1 MNPETMNRGATLL
14 IAALFL
20 CLHIPQLAG
29 QATVIV
35 DIAGLDPGKGEL
47 TRVHG
52 FDGDGRF
59 GTAVAGPMDMDGDD
73 YADFA
78 VAYMRASPLGRLGTG
93 EVDLVFGRGAI
104 GEIIDTSQ
112 PQERGLKL
120 AGDVLSEAA
129 GSEIWIDDVT
139 GDGLGDLLI
148 GRQNHTP
155 DESLEDARIGAGA
168 LTILVGGVWLRSFS
182 AGLGYLDL
190 RNPDPSFPILTI
202 VGRDALDR
210 FGIWFRTGDVD
221 GDKIADM
228 VVSADQ
234 EDSGGENNSGAAYII
249 RGGPHLASAGRI
261 DLRTW
266 TSSLLA
272 GHLMR
277 LRPPSGAAGFHLG
290 STCQIADLDNNGRG
304 EVLLSAALNRAGATI
319 SPFGGSG
326 SARGTGGAP
335 KGHVYIAWDHNFPTA
350 PWPTDQEID
359 LSAGLNMNTVIRGGR
374 DNLIF
379 GEEIVGG
386 SDIDGNGMTDLFVGD
401 FLADGSVSRTKPL
414 SGIGYVFYDA
424 HSLKGLSFDLDNLP
438 SGLALVRILGPRTGA
453 IAADTAIM
461 ADFDG
466 DGIGDL
472 LFGSPHAYPQG
483 RSSAGAIHVLYGQ
496 AERWPS
502 LIDTTNGA
510 LPPQSEIRITEIHGA
525 RGGFLNDD
533 GDTLCYSVS
542 AGDAD
547 GDEVAD
553 IVTNEMVG
561 NGLAPGTID
570 VGNLVVLSGAYI
582 SKPSVRR
589 FPQFSNGEGSST
601 EVVLINPYSSIRA
614 AGSIQFTDDQGM
626 RVDPAILGPVG
637 GGAEL
642 ISESPPDLGR
652 FVLPPLGSVVVSTN
666 GEGDLLAGSVKVT
679 SNINLGGTVRIDI
692 PGIGL
697 LGMGDALP
705 ITGFVAPVRRS
716 AGQINAGVAVVNAE
730 DRPVTLDLELRNQQG
745 ESHSPPIEV
754 QIPAGG
760 HLSRFINE
768 LFPAAETD
776 AFEGTLVGRV
786 DEGNIGVV
794 AVELGVTTGHLIS
807 LPVSALPRTEP

>member
-1 MNPETMNRGATLL
+1 MVSPSHPGREHLVQMNPETKHRGVTLL
-14 IAALFL
+14 IAALLLFL
-20 CLHIPQLAG
+20 HHLSLAG

-35 DIAGLDPGKGEL
+35 DIAGLDTDKGEL

-59 GTAVAGPMDMDGDD
+59 GTPVAGPMDVDGDD
-73 YADFA
+73 YPDFA
-78 VAYMRASPLGRLGTG
+78 VAYMRASPLGRLGAG
-93 EVDLVFGRGAI
+93 EVDLVLGRGAI

-112 PQERGLKL
+112 PQERVLKL
-120 AGDVLSEAA
+120 AGDVLAEAT

-148 GRQNHTP
+148 GRQNYTLG
-155 DESLEDARIGAGA
+155 ESKADARIGAGA
-168 LTILVGGVWLRSFS
+168 LSIVIGGAWLRSFS

-190 RNPDPSFPILTI
+190 RNPDPSVPVLTI
-202 VGRDALDR
+202 VGREALDR

-221 GDKIADM
+221 GDKIADL
-228 VVSADQ
+228 VVGADQ
-234 EDSGGENNSGAAYII
+234 EDSGGENNSGAVYLI
-249 RGGPHLASAGRI
+249 RGAPHLAAAGQI
-261 DLRTW
+261 DLKDW

-277 LRPPSGAAGFHLG
+277 LRPPSGATGFHLG
-290 STCQIADLDNNGRG
+290 STCQIADLDNNDRG
-304 EVLLSAALNRAGATI
+304 EVLASAALNRAGATI

-335 KGHVYIAWDHNFPTA
+335 KGHVYIAWDHNFPAA

-359 LSAGLNMNTVIRGGR
+359 LSAGLNLNTVIRGGA

-379 GEEIVGG
+379 GEETVGG
-386 SDIDGNGMTDLFVGD
+386 SDLDGNGMADLFVGD
-401 FLADGSVSRTKPL
+401 FLADGSASRSRPL

-424 HSLKGLSFDLDNLP
+424 YHLKGLSFDLDNLP
-438 SGLALVRILGPRTGA
+438 SGVAAIRSLGPRTAA
-453 IAADTAIM
+453 IGADTAIM

-483 RSSAGAIHVLYGQ
+483 RRSAGAIHVLYGQ
-496 AERWPS
+496 AQRWPS
-502 LIDTTNGA
+502 LIDTAAGA
-510 LPPQSEIRITEIHGA
+510 FPSSTELRITEIHGA
-525 RGGFLNDD
+525 HGGFLNDA

-547 GDEVAD
+547 GDQVAD

-570 VGNLVVLSGAYI
+570 VGNLVVLSGAYV
-582 SKPSVRR
+582 SKPSIRR
-589 FPQFSNGEGSST
+589 FPQFSNGQGSST
-601 EVVLINPYSSIRA
+601 GVVLINPSSSISA
-614 AGSIQFTDDQGM
+614 AGSIQFTDDHGM
-626 RVDPAILGPVG
+626 PVGPAILDPGG

-642 ISESPPDLGR
+642 VSESLADPGR
-652 FVLPPLGSVVVSTN
+652 FLVPPLGSVIVSTN
-666 GEGDLLAGSVKVT
+666 GEGELMAGAVKVN

-697 LGMGDALP
+697 LGMGDASP
-705 ITGFVAPVRRS
+705 ITGFVAPVRRP
-716 AGQINAGVAVVNAE
+716 AGNFNAGIAVVNAE
-730 DRPVTLDLELRNQQG
+730 DRAVTLGLELLNQQG
-745 ESHSPPIEV
+745 ESHGPPIEV
-754 QIPAGG
+754 
-760 HLSRFINE
+760 
-768 LFPAAETD
+768 
-776 AFEGTLVGRV
+776 
-786 DEGNIGVV
+786 
-794 AVELGVTTGHLIS
+794 
-807 LPVSALPRTEP
+807 

>member
-1 MNPETMNRGATLL
+1 MRRGVTFLLATLF
-14 IAALFL
+14 LF
-20 CLHIPQLAG
+20 LHIPQLAA

-35 DIAGLDPGKGEL
+35 DIAGLDPDEGEL

-59 GTAVAGPMDMDGDD
+59 GTPVAGPMDMDEDG
-73 YADFA
+73 YPDFA
-78 VAYMRASPLGRLGTG
+78 VAYMRASPLGRLGAG
-93 EVDLVFGRGAI
+93 EVYLVFGRGAI

-112 PQERGLKL
+112 PQERVLRL

-129 GSEIWIDDVT
+129 GSEIWVDDVT

-168 LTILVGGVWLRSFS
+168 LTIVVGGAWLRTFS

-190 RNPDPSFPILTI
+190 RNPDPSIPILTI
-202 VGRDALDR
+202 VGRDELDR

-221 GDKIADM
+221 GDMIADI
-228 VVSADQ
+228 VVAADQ
-234 EDSGGENNSGAAYII
+234 EDSGGENNSGAAYLI
-249 RGGPHLASAGRI
+249 RGGPHLATSERI
-261 DLRTW
+261 DLRNW

-272 GHLMR
+272 GHLIR
-277 LRPPSGAAGFHLG
+277 LRPPSGAAGFHFG

-335 KGHVYIAWDHNFPTA
+335 KGHVYIAWDHNFPAA
-350 PWPTDQEID
+350 PWPTDREID
-359 LSAGLNMNTVIRGGR
+359 LSAGLNMNTVIRGGT

-386 SDIDGNGMTDLFVGD
+386 LDLDGNGMTELFVGD
-401 FLADGSVSRTKPL
+401 FLADGSASRTKPL

-424 HSLKGLSFDLDNLP
+424 QALKGLSFDLDNLP
-438 SGLALVRILGPRTGA
+438 ADMALVRILGPRSGA

-483 RSSAGAIHVLYGQ
+483 RRSAGAIHVLYGQ
-496 AERWPS
+496 AELWPP
-502 LIDTTNGA
+502 LIDTSNGA
-510 LPPQSEIRITEIHGA
+510 LPPPSEIRITEIHGA
-525 RGGFLNDD
+525 RGGLLNDT

-547 GDEVAD
+547 GDQVAD

-589 FPQFSNGEGSST
+589 FPQFSNGQGSST
-601 EVVLINPYSSIRA
+601 EIVLINPYSSISA

-626 RVDPAILGPVG
+626 PVDPTILGSG
-637 GGAEL
+637 EGSAEL
-642 ISESPPDLGR
+642 VSESPADPGR
-652 FVLPPLGSVVVSTN
+652 FLVPPLGSVVVSTN
-666 GEGDLLAGSVKVT
+666 GEGDLLAGAVKVT
-679 SNINLGGTVRIDI
+679 SNVNLGGTARIDL

-697 LGMGDALP
+697 LGMGDAP
-705 ITGFVAPVRRS
+705 PVTGFVAPVRRS
-716 AGQINAGVAVVNAE
+716 AGQINAGIAIVNAE
-730 DRPVTLDLELRNQQG
+730 GHPVRLGLELRNQQG
-745 ESHSPPIEV
+745 ESHSPPIE
-754 QIPAGG
+754 
-760 HLSRFINE
+760 L
-768 LFPAAETD
+768 
-776 AFEGTLVGRV
+776 
-786 DEGNIGVV
+786 
-794 AVELGVTTGHLIS
+794 
-807 LPVSALPRTEP
+807 